1 MEGGPASA
9 NGKCFRRCF
18 FRSAF
23 QAWPGRPNA
32 LDFQGC
38 SLGAWPY
45 AIAGKLVT
53 LAPLFPAASHM
64 IGSSSGTGR
73 TLAPAIT
80 QPLAFSPQNSEKSRL
95 SRSSASPAGGPCA
108 STNPLSGLQAH
119 PQPELDHLSRMIWD
133 EICMATHVI
142 SFHDGQW
149 GRLLGRLT
157 SYIWHIRI
165 TAQKI

>member
-1 MEGGPASA
+1 VQLRGLALRY
-9 NGKCFRRCF
+9 CR
-18 FRSAF
+18 
-23 QAWPGRPNA
+23 QARHA
-32 LDFQGC
+32 C
-38 SLGAWPY
+38 SL
-45 AIAGKLVT
+45 ISCCQ
-53 LAPLFPAASHM
+53 SHDRL
-64 IGSSSGTGR
+64 IIRHWAHSS
-73 TLAPAIT
+73 AAIT

-165 TAQKI
+165 TAQKICAIFEISAWSFSRRLTT